1 MPQPFEQTILKE
13 CIIVSKEIG
22 DKFILAKNRDR
33 AYKPK
38 LEIVHEI
45 VNGVEIAYLHD
56 MITDWSEGLNEFGI
70 GAVNSALLVGH
81 DEVEKKLVKKKGKP
95 GPDGDKMRN
104 IISQKTLKEAL
115 KSCLTYTGSSKLSLK
130 GHTFISSPKH
140 MVSVE
145 STSMH
150 KPDVKLHN
158 TEHPIVRTNHGHMFT
173 DAGYTHGEKY
183 LSSKMRKI
191 SAEKTV
197 DKVSD
202 WTEIAQAM
210 RKEFFPK
217 ESQLNMRRQSDSMFT
232 SSQTIMNL
240 TDRILEVEYFE
251 SKVEQF
257 VGINNKLPKGYTPK
271 IEIRVKKLS

>member
-1 MPQPFEQTILKE
+1 MINE
-13 CIIVSKEIG
+13 CIIVSKEVG

-38 LEIVHEI
+38 LEIVHTILDGME
-45 VNGVEIAYLHD
+45 VAYLHD
-56 MITDWSEGLNEFGI
+56 MITDWSEGMNANGI
-70 GAVNSALLVGH
+70 GVVNAALLVGH
-81 DEVEKKLVKKKGKP
+81 DEAEHKIVKKGGKP

-104 IISQKTLKEAL
+104 IIKQPTLKEAL
-115 KSCLTYTGSSKLSLK
+115 KAAITYKGKSHLSLK

-140 MVSVE
+140 MISIE
-145 STSMH
+145 TTSKH
-150 KPDVKLHN
+150 KPNIELHN
-158 TEHPIVRTNHGHMFT
+158 TEHPVVRTNHGHVFT

-197 DKVSD
+197 EKVKD

-217 ESQLNMRRQSDSMFT
+217 ESQLNMRRQGKDMFT

-240 TDRILEVEYFE
+240 TDKILENQDTRALEF
-251 SKVEQF
+251 KT
-257 VGINNKLPKGYTPK
+257 LA
-271 IEIRVKKLS
+271 

>member
-1 MPQPFEQTILKE
+1 MAKLINE
-13 CIIVSKEIG
+13 CIIVSKEVG

-38 LEIVHEI
+38 LEVVHTI
-45 VNGVEIAYLHD
+45 INGVEVAYLHD
-56 MITDWSEGLNEFGI
+56 IITDWSEGLNEFGI

-81 DEVEKKLVKKKGKP
+81 DEAEKKLVKKVGKP
-95 GPDGDKMRN
+95 GPDGDKMRH

-115 KSCLTYTGSSKLSLK
+115 KSCLKYTGKSKLSLK

-140 MVSVE
+140 MISVE
-145 STSMH
+145 ATSKH

-158 TEHPIVRTNHGHMFT
+158 SEHPIVRTNHGHIFT

-197 DKVSD
+197 DKVED
-202 WTEIAQAM
+202 WQKIAQSM

-217 ESQLNMRRQSDSMFT
+217 ESQLNMRRQAKDMFT

-240 TDRILEVEYFE
+240 TDRILEIEYFTD
-251 SKVEQF
+251 KVESF
-257 VGINNKLPKGYTPK
+257 EGIKNELPSDYKPK
-271 IEIRVKKLS
+271 IKILIKKITK